1 MAQLLPF
8 SPPNASTVADTVDRV
23 FAIELTASILVVL
36 LVAGLII
43 GFSIKYRRRSP
54 DDSPPRIGTHYGL
67 EAAWTLATFILFT
80 SFFFLGAGVY
90 VRLKKPPESA
100 EKVYV
105 VGKQWMWKIQHAD
118 GVKEINQL
126 HVPVGRP
133 IELVMTSEDVIHDFF
148 VPAFRIK
155 QDVIPGSYSSEW
167 FTATQPGVYH
177 VFCAQY
183 CGTDHATMVG
193 QVIVL
198 TPADY
203 QAWLNGVGTAADPL
217 EDGRRVFKTYGC
229 MSCHG
234 QTAPTLAGLYM
245 SRVKLT
251 DGSTVVADDDYLRRS
266 IVDPNSQIVA
276 GYFPIMPSFRD
287 QLTPEQLNS
296 VVEYIKALS
305 PAKSAATQP
314 ARPSDDGSLPHV
326 LPDVPPSQGRP
337 QATPPRIEVEPR

>member
-8 SPPNASTVADTVDRV
+8 SPPNASSVADTVDRV
-23 FAIELTASILVVL
+23 FAIELSASIFVVM

-43 GFSIKYRRRSP
+43 GFSIKYRRRSAE
-54 DDSPPRIGTHYGL
+54 DSPPRLGSHSGL
-67 EAAWTLATFILFT
+67 EAGWILATFILFT
-80 SFFFLGAGVY
+80 SFFFLGAGLY

-155 QDVIPGSYSSEW
+155 QDVIPGTYTSEW

-177 VFCAQY
+177 LFCSQY

-203 QAWLNGVGTAADPL
+203 QAWLAGLGTAADPL
-217 EDGRRVFKTYGC
+217 EDGRRVFKSYGC

-234 QTAPTLAGLYM
+234 QTGPTLAGLYM

-266 IVDPNSQIVA
+266 ILDPNSQIVA
-276 GYFPIMPSFRD
+276 GYRPLMPSFRE
-287 QLTPEQLNS
+287 QLTPEQLNA
-296 VVEYIKALS
+296 VVEYVKALS
-305 PAKSAATQP
+305 TAKTQTTQ
-314 ARPSDDGSLPHV
+314 PSDDGSLPHV
-326 LPDVPPSQGRP
+326 VPDVPPTQSRP
-337 QATPPRIEVEPR
+337 QASPSRIEVEPR

>member
-8 SPPNASTVADTVDRV
+8 SPPNASSVADTVDRV
-23 FAIELTASILVVL
+23 FAIELTASVFVVL

-67 EAAWTLATFILFT
+67 EAGWTLATFILFT
-80 SFFFLGAGVY
+80 SFFFLGAGLY

-155 QDVIPGSYSSEW
+155 QDVIPGSYTSEW

-177 VFCAQY
+177 LFCAQY

-203 QAWLNGVGTAADPL
+203 QAWLSGVGTAADPL
-217 EDGRRVFKTYGC
+217 EDGRRVFTTYGC
-229 MSCHG
+229 ISCHG
-234 QTAPTLAGLYM
+234 QTAPTLAGLYR

-251 DGSTVVADDDYLRRS
+251 DGSTVLADDDYLRRS
-266 IVDPNSQIVA
+266 ILDPNSQIVA
-276 GYFPIMPSFRD
+276 GYRPIMPSFRE
-287 QLTPEQLNS
+287 QLSPEQVNS
-296 VVEYIKALS
+296 LVEYIKAL
-305 PAKSAATQP
+305 AT
-314 ARPSDDGSLPHV
+314 ARSSTTQPSDDGSLPHR
-326 LPDVPPSQGRP
+326 LPDLQPSQGRP
-337 QATPPRIEVEPR
+337 PAAPSRIEVEPR